1 MDDTQSAGDD
11 GTPDLDLMAVFPR
24 LTQLGRVLN
33 RSGLVELAMERVGL
47 GLDRPAMSVLVT
59 LKMSDRPLRVGE
71 IAERMQVV
79 GPHVTR
85 QMNELERRGLAHR
98 VTDPDDQR
106 ARLIELTPEGAA
118 AAERYLRTVLGWFT
132 DVLADWPA
140 RDRQDFG
147 RLLGRFADDL
157 TARLAAIDDEGPSR
171 P

>member
-1 MDDTQSAGDD
+1 MDDTQPARDD
-11 GTPDLDLMAVFPR
+11 GGPELDVMAVFPR
-24 LTQLGRVLN
+24 LTQLGNVLN
-33 RSGLVELAMERVGL
+33 RSGLVERAKERAGL
-47 GLDRPAMSVLVT
+47 DLDRPAMSVLVT

-85 QMNELERRGLAHR
+85 QMNELERRGLARR

-106 ARLIELTPEGAA
+106 ARLIELTSEGAA
-118 AAERYLRTVLGWFT
+118 AAERYLRTILGWFT
-132 DVLADWPA
+132 DVLAGWPA
-140 RDRQDFG
+140 QDRRDLG

-157 TARLAAIDDEGPSR
+157 TARLAAIDDESPS